1 MRHRPIEIENRGLV
15 DVAAAPLAAGQRYR
29 RNDRVMAVIFDAIVK
44 FDLAFADP
52 RMPEVISFRLY
63 ASSMLDAPPGAD

>member
-1 MRHRPIEIENRGLV
+1 MIE
-15 DVAAAPLAAGQRYR
+15 
-29 RNDRVMAVIFDAIVK
+29 VMAVIFDAIVK

-63 ASSMLDAPPGAD
+63 ASSMLDAPLGRTNPAQPLKGLDRVCHK

>member
-1 MRHRPIEIENRGLV
+1 MIE
-15 DVAAAPLAAGQRYR
+15 
-29 RNDRVMAVIFDAIVK
+29 VMGVIFDAIVK

-52 RMPEVISFRLY
+52 RTPEVINFRLY

>member
-1 MRHRPIEIENRGLV
+1 MIE
-15 DVAAAPLAAGQRYR
+15 
-29 RNDRVMAVIFDAIVK
+29 VMAVIFDAIVK

-52 RMPEVISFRLY
+52 RTPEVISFSVY

>member
-1 MRHRPIEIENRGLV
+1 
-15 DVAAAPLAAGQRYR
+15 
-29 RNDRVMAVIFDAIVK
+29 MAVIFDAIVK

-63 ASSMLDAPPGAD
+63 ASSMLDAPLGRTNPAQPLKGLDRVCHK